1 MACSSGHCGCEKSQV
16 VPVGWIATAGNGYML
31 CAESAFGRSSCQ
43 AWSRTMELLPH
54 TACWDRNV
62 GCNTEISCGP
72 SKKWL
77 RIPGEAEQVPLTS
90 LQRSC
95 GSLESAW
102 HRCGTM
108 CSEGPSHLAGAWCV
122 ARLGTATR
130 RLAVRMGKRSSL
142 FSGFAG
148 SCGEENVSGNKKAE
162 QMRSN
167 AEARLL
173 TPRQNTARF
182 CRKLWKEVEC
192 WQEPEQ
198 VPCRPFRGTPADRRE
213 AARCLASRGWRALS
227 GCWRQTR

>member
-162 QMRSN
+162 QVRGDTCQAGVPLSGQMCCSSPCAQGR
-167 AEARLL
+167 R
-173 TPRQNTARF
+173 
-182 CRKLWKEVEC
+182 RK
-192 WQEPEQ
+192 
-198 VPCRPFRGTPADRRE
+198 RE
-213 AARCLASRGWRALS
+213 ASPLLGS
-227 GCWRQTR
+227 GAEQHSQWAEGRRRKKGAWS

>member
-162 QMRSN
+162 QVLCGLFPGMFQCL
-167 AEARLL
+167 RLGRMGAMGVL
-173 TPRQNTARF
+173 AATM
-182 CRKLWKEVEC
+182 E
-192 WQEPEQ
+192 
-198 VPCRPFRGTPADRRE
+198 RGIGVVQFGKRR
-213 AARCLASRGWRALS
+213 RRTW
-227 GCWRQTR
+227 